1 MLHHQSQHLPGA
13 GNMTQQGWRRIAQSS
28 TGGNDTSFT
37 KANVGGGRG
46 GHKSVLPGALGKSVY
61 YSGCW
66 WLHLTSGCHWETTA
80 KGKQW
85 GYVQG
90 WRGHAVWWEEIGRVK
105 RLPFDLLSE
114 KAETRGW
121 QVMAVSVARKLC
133 AWPCALLPCS
143 HWHGRSG
150 TPCFCTL
157 HSRLQ
162 TAATWLLLGHLP
174 AGNLWVI

>member
-1 MLHHQSQHLPGA
+1 MLQYQSQHLPGA

-37 KANVGGGRG
+37 KANMGGGRG
-46 GHKSVLPGALGKSVY
+46 RHKSVLPGALGKSVY

-105 RLPFDLLSE
+105 GLPFDLLSE
-114 KAETRGW
+114 KAE
-121 QVMAVSVARKLC
+121 A
-133 AWPCALLPCS
+133 
-143 HWHGRSG
+143 GRSWLSQLPESCVPDPV
-150 TPCFCTL
+150 PCCPV
-157 HSRLQ
+157 
-162 TAATWLLLGHLP
+162 AIDMAGLGHLVSALCT
-174 AGNLWVI
+174 AGCRQLPLGCCLATYLLETCG